1 MRQKRKIK
9 DSCFAECSFAVIANL
24 RVTQSLR
31 YFQCTVSI
39 AKAMPWPP
47 PMHSVTMPRLRP
59 SRRIE

>member
-47 PMHSVTMPRLRP
+47 PMHSVTMPR
-59 SRRIE
+59 